1 MTRIDEQM
9 LDSIE
14 FGEARGQMRAW
25 RDRQVSPRAR
35 AARSHGLHPRVG

>member
-1 MTRIDEQM
+1 M

-25 RDRQVSPRAR
+25 RDRLTEQELREVMAYIR
-35 AARSHGLHPRVG
+35 GLGNTRPQ